1 MTWAELGDWEQAGT
15 FERAAVF
22 RTASINLVG
31 DGEPERPVAALVTD
45 GFLATLRVAPALGRQ
60 FRPEEFD
67 PAAPAVAIISH
78 GLWMRRYTGA
88 RDVLGRT
95 IRISGTPT
103 EIVGV
108 LPRDMQYP
116 EQVDV
121 FLPLRLTPQIREN
134 FARRDNYLFL
144 GIARLAPGKSL
155 EATRHELDALARR
168 VEAEVPAARE
178 GVTMIAT
185 PLTRSVVGATNE
197 RTLWILLGAVGC
209 ILLIACV
216 NVANLLLSRAA
227 VRRREFAV
235 RAALGAAR
243 PRLVRQYLVESLLLG
258 LGGGL
263 VGVGIAFIG
272 VRALVAAAPA
282 NTPRLEN
289 IAVNPTVLLAAL
301 VLSVCSAVLFGLVPA
316 LQSTAGKPLAALGDG
331 GARTGGGIWSKR
343 VRTGLVIG
351 ELSLSL
357 VLLAGAGLLLRS
369 FQHLR
374 NTDPG
379 FDPSNVL
386 ALQLSMQGERYPDD
400 AVAAAWESQ
409 IDRIRAIPGV
419 ESATAVSAMPIGA
432 GGFYLGRAFLS
443 EGQPEPPVGRDVS
456 GMWTA
461 SVPGYFATMRIPLIA
476 GRDFTD
482 RDGAGAT
489 PVMIVSREFV
499 RQMFPDGQALGKRV
513 RSWRDE
519 NVYREIV
526 GVVDDLRYLDMGDEL
541 RPTVYVPHRQDTW
554 RAMAMVVRAAGGDAA
569 TFAAPVRDAV
579 RAGDAE
585 LPILNLRTLDEAVAS
600 SLAPQRFGAM
610 LLAGFAIVALALTT
624 IGVYGVLAYS
634 VSQRT
639 REVGIR
645 MALGARPLDV
655 MRMVVSEAGVVV
667 AAGTALGVAA
677 ALALTR
683 TMQTLLYEVSAS
695 DPGTF
700 AAVTVLLF
708 AVAVCA
714 SLVPA
719 RRATRV
725 APVEAIRE
733 A

>member
-1 MTWAELGDWEQAGT
+1 
-15 FERAAVF
+15 
-22 RTASINLVG
+22 
-31 DGEPERPVAALVTD
+31 
-45 GFLATLRVAPALGRQ
+45 
-60 FRPEEFD
+60 
-67 PAAPAVAIISH
+67 
-78 GLWMRRYTGA
+78 
-88 RDVLGRT
+88 VLGRT
-95 IRISGTPT
+95 IRMSGTPT
-103 EIVGV
+103 EIIGV

-116 EQVDV
+116 QQVDV

-134 FARRDNYLFL
+134 FARRDNYLFQ

-155 EATRHELDALARR
+155 EATRHELDELARR

-227 VRRREFAV
+227 VRRREFAL

-263 VGVGIAFIG
+263 AGVGIAFVG

-301 VLSVCSAVLFGLVPA
+301 VLSVCSAMLFGLVPA
-316 LQSTAGKPLAALGDG
+316 LQSTAAKPLAALGDG
-331 GARTGGGIWSKR
+331 GARTGGGVWSKR
-343 VRTGLVIG
+343 VRSGLVIG

-374 NTDPG
+374 STDPG
-379 FDPSNVL
+379 FDPRNVL

-409 IDRIRAIPGV
+409 VDRIRAIPGV

-443 EGQPEPPVGRDVS
+443 EGQPEPPAGRDVS

-482 RDGAGAT
+482 RDGAAT
-489 PVMIVSREFV
+489 APVMIVSREFV

-526 GVVDDLRYLDMGDEL
+526 GVVDDVRYLDMGDEL
-541 RPTVYVPHRQDTW
+541 RPTVYVPHRQDAW
-554 RAMAMVVRAAGGDAA
+554 RAMAMIVRAAGGDAA
-569 TFAAPVRDAV
+569 TLAAPVREAV
-579 RAGDAE
+579 RAGDPE

-610 LLAGFAIVALALTT
+610 LLTGFAIVALALTT

-645 MALGARPLDV
+645 MALGARPFDV
-655 MRMVVSEAGVVV
+655 MRMVVREAAVVV
-667 AAGTALGVAA
+667 AAGTALGVVA

-683 TMQTLLYEVSAS
+683 TMDTLLYEVSAS

-700 AAVTVLLF
+700 AAVTALLF